1 MIYKKFKDILL
12 SRLGMGNMR
21 LPTKK
26 VQSGTVIDKNRAQ
39 QIIDYAMN
47 NGINY
52 YDTAYMY
59 HNGESEEFLGEA
71 LKKYDRSSYYLAT
84 KFNIN
89 ANPDYKAVFD
99 EQLSKLNTDYIDF
112 YLIHALSDSTMQRYI
127 DEGSVNYFN
136 EQKKAGKIK
145 FLGFS
150 THASVGTLEKFADY
164 TDWDFA
170 QMQLNYFDWLY
181 SHTKAEY
188 QALKQRDIPIVVME
202 PVRGGRLAT
211 LSDAAESKLK
221 SAHPDWSMAS
231 WAFRWIKRLPQVM
244 VVLSGMS
251 EMNQIIENIETFSD
265 DISLSAEEEILLFEA
280 CEAFKKEVTVPCTG
294 CRYCCDD
301 CPAEINIPEYLTIY
315 NKYKTDGRW
324 YAINAL
330 KKVDSKGKPEDC
342 IACGVCTELCPQDID
357 VKSVMSELAEIQK

>member
-26 VQSGTVIDKNRAQ
+26 VQSGTVIDKNKAQ

-89 ANPDYKAVFD
+89 ANPDYKAVFE
-99 EQLSKLNTDYIDF
+99 EQLSKLQTDYIDF
-112 YLIHALSDSTMQRYI
+112 YLIHSLSDSTMQRYI
-127 DEGSVNYFN
+127 DEGSVNYFI
-136 EQKKAGKIK
+136 EQKRAGKIK

-164 TDWDFA
+164 ADWDFA

-211 LSDAAESKLK
+211 LS
-221 SAHPDWSMAS
+221 
-231 WAFRWIKRLPQVM
+231 
-244 VVLSGMS
+244 
-251 EMNQIIENIETFSD
+251 
-265 DISLSAEEEILLFEA
+265 
-280 CEAFKKEVTVPCTG
+280 
-294 CRYCCDD
+294 
-301 CPAEINIPEYLTIY
+301 
-315 NKYKTDGRW
+315 
-324 YAINAL
+324 
-330 KKVDSKGKPEDC
+330 
-342 IACGVCTELCPQDID
+342 
-357 VKSVMSELAEIQK
+357 